1 MKRTL
6 HVINSILCVALMGL
20 DVDLYHCLGH
30 TDRIGVCYVSDRRV
44 AAERR
49 NIFRRERSGF

>member
-20 DVDLYHCLGH
+20 DVDLYHCLGY